1 MASEQIESSTKI
13 KKIDL
18 GQSLTILANL
28 GVIAGIVFL
37 GYELRQN
44 QVVVQ
49 AQTRNEITR
58 MFVDT
63 ERADISGEMIEII
76 IRKENGEE
84 LSAADE
90 ARTRIW
96 ADIWLTLF
104 ENLDYHRREGL
115 YQQEEYEAQYRELES
130 WINSTDSFREQFCE
144 YRFEYTVSFQNVIVS
159 MLELP
164 CD

>member
-1 MASEQIESSTKI
+1 M
-13 KKIDL
+13 KKIDT
-18 GQSLTILANL
+18 GQALTIVANL

-63 ERADISGEMIEII
+63 SRADISTNMVDIVDRKLAGES
-76 IRKENGEE
+76 
-84 LSAADE
+84 LSSADE
-90 ARTRIW
+90 RRITIW
-96 ADIWLTLF
+96 SDIWLTLF

-115 YQQEEYEAQYRELES
+115 YQQEEYEAQYREMES
-130 WINSTDSFREQFCE
+130 WINQEDDLFRDHFCRW
-144 YRFEYTVSFQNVIVS
+144 RFEYTVTFQ
-159 MLELP
+159 ELIDGLLDRP
-164 CD
+164 CE

>member
-1 MASEQIESSTKI
+1 M

-18 GQSLTILANL
+18 GQTITILANV

-63 ERADISGEMIEII
+63 MRADISSEMIEILT
-76 IRKENGEE
+76 RTQNGED
-84 LSAADE
+84 LDDFDE
-90 ARTRIW
+90 RRVGIW

-104 ENLDYHRREGL
+104 ENLDYHSREGL
-115 YQQEEYEAQYRELES
+115 YQQEEYEAQYRELDA
-130 WINSTDSFREQFCE
+130 WINSTDTLFRDRFCE
-144 YRFEYTVSFQNVIVS
+144 YRFEYTVSFQDVIDS
-159 MLELP
+159 MLERP

>member
-1 MASEQIESSTKI
+1 MN
-13 KKIDL
+13 L
-18 GQSLTILANL
+18 GETNRWLTLLANI
-28 GVIAGIVFL
+28 GVLAGIVFL
-37 GYELRQN
+37 GFELRQN

-49 AQTRNEITR
+49 AQTRNEIAR

-63 ERADISGEMIEII
+63 MRADISGEMTEII

-84 LSAADE
+84 LSDADE

-104 ENLDYHRREGL
+104 ENLDYHWREGL
-115 YQQEEYEAQYRELES
+115 YQQEEYEAQYKELET
-130 WINSTDSFREQFCE
+130 WINSTDSFREQFCA
-144 YRFEYTVSFQNVIVS
+144 YRFEYTVSFQNVIDN
-159 MLELP
+159 MLERP